1 MRPWPP
7 DQRSHHHSF
16 FNQRDFLSEDVFK
29 MWALVWEIRELRKA
43 GVPPEVFEAVLV
55 LDGDL
60 CDLVFAGRVERQKQ

>member
-1 MRPWPP
+1 MGA
-7 DQRSHHHSF
+7 Q
-16 FNQRDFLSEDVFK
+16 
-29 MWALVWEIRELRKA
+29 VWEIKGVKA